1 MCFPY
6 WTTGKYINILFNE
19 RMMLVN
25 RSIFKSIRCFNL
37 ILAWSTVIT
46 LSDPWSSSSWL
57 LESEDDGFAVLA
69 FWILRHLLNKIYC
82 AKFHCD
88 CAKFHL
94 NCANF
99 HWRFHGFYQ
108 TTILPTFIE
117 IVPFLIIN
125 VPLYNLFLCLKCQLG
140 PPSVTKNH
148 HFQSVGIPREWQ
160 KIITSSLLGSPVSDE
175 KSSLPVCWD
184 PPSVTKNHHFWPV
197 GIPVSDKKS
206 SLPVSWDPPSVTKNH
221 HFQSTVE
228 NLMWEVKTLF
238 ILGPSNM
245 IAKGKLYWMQCWLAK
260 SSHNQPSKFEEKSDI
275 LKGEKIPSWQIPLY
289 DIYIYL
295 KNVFKTA
302 KQNPKWKMQKAA
314 TSKIENAKCLHCQ
327 VAGNCRTG

>member
-6 WTTGKYINILFNE
+6 WTTGKYINILFHK

-37 ILAWSTVIT
+37 ILAWLTVIT

-148 HFQSVGIPREWQ
+148 HFQSVGIPPSVTKNHHFQSVGIPRQWWKVITSSLLGPPVSDKKSSLLASWDPRQWQ
-160 KIITSSLLGSPVSDE
+160 KIITSSQLGSPVSDE
-175 KSSLPVCWD
+175 KSSLPVY
-184 PPSVTKNHHFWPV
+184 SR
-197 GIPVSDKKS
+197 
-206 SLPVSWDPPSVTKNH
+206 
-221 HFQSTVE
+221 
-228 NLMWEVKTLF
+228 
-238 ILGPSNM
+238 
-245 IAKGKLYWMQCWLAK
+245 KL
-260 SSHNQPSKFEEKSDI
+260 DVR
-275 LKGEKIPSWQIPLY
+275 G
-289 DIYIYL
+289 
-295 KNVFKTA
+295 
-302 KQNPKWKMQKAA
+302 QNPIHSGPVK
-314 TSKIENAKCLHCQ
+314 HDCQ
-327 VAGNCRTG
+327 GKTILDAVLACKK

>member
-6 WTTGKYINILFNE
+6 WTTGKYINILFHK

-69 FWILRHLLNKIYC
+69 FWILRHLLNKIYF

-148 HFQSVGIPREWQ
+148 HFQSFGTPLWGSGWWTTIDRWQ
-160 KIITSSLLGSPVSDE
+160 V
-175 KSSLPVCWD
+175 KSN
-184 PPSVTKNHHFWPV
+184 PSWVPEAR
-197 GIPVSDKKS
+197 S
-206 SLPVSWDPPSVTKNH
+206 
-221 HFQSTVE
+221 
-228 NLMWEVKTLF
+228 KTLRT
-238 ILGPSNM
+238 PQNVP
-245 IAKGKLYWMQCWLAK
+245 AWL
-260 SSHNQPSKFEEKSDI
+260 
-275 LKGEKIPSWQIPLY
+275 
-289 DIYIYL
+289 
-295 KNVFKTA
+295 
-302 KQNPKWKMQKAA
+302 
-314 TSKIENAKCLHCQ
+314 
-327 VAGNCRTG
+327 